1 MRKLFGW
8 NVVFRSFLR
17 RGVIVVHGFFK
28 ALDRCAQITAQRT
41 KFLVPNS
48 RMTSAA
54 TTSNLVILISP
65 IDTFFH
71 KSDCV
76 KHHYNLMSLTVI
88 RRAHT
93 IAICNE
99 MNQALF
105 KNITSVAVERNGG
118 CAVPVVFPASAIS
131 AAA

>member
-105 KNITSVAVERNGG
+105 KKTSHQLRWSETAVAQYR
-118 CAVPVVFPASAIS
+118 
-131 AAA
+131 